1 MYIFQKVIAVQNLQ
15 ISSAKHIRT
24 LFSVE
29 CNTHTY
35 IWKDG
40 PRCMAF
46 LKQGCSEITDEM
58 RKPGWVFDKRE
69 NQNNP
74 SPHTKMT
81 VTQLVKYARYP
92 WK

>member
-1 MYIFQKVIAVQNLQ
+1 MV
-15 ISSAKHIRT
+15 
-24 LFSVE
+24 
-29 CNTHTY
+29 
-35 IWKDG
+35 
-40 PRCMAF
+40 F